1 MDMTQIEKMTK
12 QQLVPYIKE
21 LIDKFNEQANNYN
34 RLYGEYQKAIEALT
48 VASNTAVNEE
58 VALKLQKE
66 LEDVQVELDIAKKEI
81 KRLME
86 ESENTIKNPESEKIL
101 ETESL
106 LKEIESLKN
115 EIIIL
120 KAQKSPTRLSDI
132 NSLEKCSVSTYSV
145 QTYTIYGFENRVDN
159 SEIYGGRRFPIANIL
174 VKLENLTFTWTVDF
188 KGSELYPA
196 KKIIR
201 RLTISEENLEKVK
214 QSGKTKGMFLAIKDT
229 FSILENFSPST
240 FFNSP
245 IMVAG
250 EEVQEEVQ
258 EVKI

>member
-1 MDMTQIEKMTK
+1 MTQIEKMTK

-48 VASNTAVNEE
+48 VASNTTVDEE

-66 LEDVQVELDIAKKEI
+66 LEAVQAELDSAKKEI
-81 KRLME
+81 SRLME
-86 ESENTIKNPESEKIL
+86 ESEKNL

-229 FSILENFSPST
+229 FSILENFSPIT